1 MIMKNNI
8 GSLFKK
14 ICLIFLLLCGVYYL
28 TLVLGYI
35 IPDSFLVD
43 NWMES
48 VNVINDLEEKRW
60 TVMTGFEGTK
70 LDTFTDNLIF
80 QKLQNS
86 DNIPAF
92 RVAMWNSGYTR
103 YWMGIVP
110 FVRFALVFMN
120 YSTMRYLNIFIIFSL
135 FVLVFSFIHKQ
146 LGILHGITLS
156 ITLFLINF
164 WIFPLSFQYSPV
176 YIILMIAILIILY
189 LNKKDKL
196 SLNNIILL
204 FFIIGS
210 VTNYFDLLTAPL
222 LTFGLPFII
231 YYILVNH
238 ENIQS
243 FKINFL
249 SFVILGISWLSG
261 YALTWIANWAISTIV
276 LNENIFANAIN
287 QMGVRT
293 GGGELMSFSNILT
306 RLFSITLPRPARF
319 ILLVILLVWFGFFI
333 KYHRNIKELIN
344 LTPILLT
351 IFLPIVWIFIMR
363 NHSQHHDYFVYRNL
377 AITIYG
383 ILSWLILSL
392 VNPVRNNKLNLRE

>member
-1 MIMKNNI
+1 MVMKSNI
-8 GSLFKK
+8 GNLFKK
-14 ICLIFLLLCGVYYL
+14 ISLIFLLLCGVYYAS
-28 TLVLGYI
+28 LVLGYI
-35 IPDSFLVD
+35 IPDSLLVD
-43 NWMES
+43 NWRES

-80 QKLQNS
+80 QNLRNLDDINPFK
-86 DNIPAF
+86 AA
-92 RVAMWNSGYTR
+92 VWNSGYTR
-103 YWMGIVP
+103 YWMGTIP
-110 FVRFALVFMN
+110 FIRFALVFMN

-135 FVLVFSFIHKQ
+135 FALVFSFVHKQ

-156 ITLFLINF
+156 ITLILINF

-176 YIILMIAILIILY
+176 YIILMTAILIILY

-222 LTFGLPFII
+222 LTFGLPFIT
-231 YYILVNH
+231 YYTLVNH
-238 ENIQS
+238 EKVQS
-243 FKINFL
+243 FKFNFL
-249 SFVILGISWLSG
+249 SFVTIGISWLSG

-276 LNENIFANAIN
+276 LNENVFANAFN
-287 QMGVRT
+287 QVGVRT
-293 GGGELMSFSNILT
+293 GGEELMSFSNILT

-319 ILLVILLVWFGFFI
+319 MFIIILFVWIGFFI
-333 KYHRNIKELIN
+333 KYRRNIKELLS

-351 IFLPIVWIFIMR
+351 ILLPIAWIFIMR

-383 ILSWLILSL
+383 MLSWLILSL
-392 VNPVRNNKLNLRE
+392 KDPVKDNKLNLYK